1 MKWAKELNWF
11 NSTVPDSS
19 FISSSEDFVNN
30 KKRGLIYI
38 KNAAVPWL
46 GGGETIISSEVI
58 YQKNSRLEKF
68 KNSKILIVGGGPSTD
83 ENNWNPEEYD
93 FVWSTNHFFMNEK
106 IKKVDIALANLG
118 GAVHFSACPKSDH
131 HSQKV
136 HCNCAY
142 APPLHE
148 YLENH
153 DTILCFENF
162 SPEGNWWK
170 KLGAFKKKYGDRVF
184 WAHTRYHSKIGAIPR
199 LVSIAVLLGAKEI
212 HIVGM
217 DGLMLERFKDRLQH
231 SFLLPTWE
239 ERKPVGT
246 LEQLGEEEAT
256 KKYLE
261 QYLAFWDYH
270 LHDIGKDVKFKN
282 LGHGHP
288 CNMSTNLLTEILGEE
303 YQDYLYDPNLRVE
316 QK

>member
-184 WAHTRYHSKIGAIPR
+184 WAHTRYHSK
-199 LVSIAVLLGAKEI
+199 
-212 HIVGM
+212 
-217 DGLMLERFKDRLQH
+217 LE
-231 SFLLPTWE
+231 P
-239 ERKPVGT
+239 
-246 LEQLGEEEAT
+246 
-256 KKYLE
+256 
-261 QYLAFWDYH
+261 
-270 LHDIGKDVKFKN
+270 
-282 LGHGHP
+282 
-288 CNMSTNLLTEILGEE
+288 
-303 YQDYLYDPNLRVE
+303 YQD
-316 QK
+316 